1 MAKSPAH
8 RFGQIIGD
16 LLEETMYEYC
26 KPIADNHGLYMD
38 YKHERDAR
46 GGKKEVKWEDIN
58 GNIHKLDIVMEKDG
72 TEAEFGTNAF
82 RRI

>member
-46 GGKKEVKWEDIN
+46 GGKKRLN
-58 GNIHKLDIVMEKDG
+58 GKIL
-72 TEAEFGTNAF
+72 TEIF
-82 RRI
+82 ISLIL